1 MMKKSNN
8 SNNKKQVTLDGLMT
22 IGLSE
27 KGLRIADFECCED
40 AVVEDFT
47 ARCKVQLMRDGNMY
61 ISELPKRVR
70 NKPLFRE
77 DNSSLSKGS
86 NGMYYFVFMLE
97 EDLINQLPEKLISQA
112 SEIAQKVIRELINYK
127 D

>member
-8 SNNKKQVTLDGLMT
+8 SKIREQVTLDGLMT
-22 IGLSE
+22 IGMSE

-47 ARCKVQLMRDGNMY
+47 AKCKVQLMRDGNMY
-61 ISELPKRVR
+61 ISELPKRVK
-70 NKPLFRE
+70 NKPIFRV
-77 DNSSLSKGS
+77 DNSSLSKGRD
-86 NGMYYFVFMLE
+86 GKFYFVFMLDE
-97 EDLINQLPEKLISQA
+97 ALIRQLPEMLITQA
-112 SEIAQKVIRELINYK
+112 SEIAQRVIRELINYK

>member
-1 MMKKSNN
+1 MKK
-8 SNNKKQVTLDGLMT
+8 NNKKTIKRPVTLDGLMT
-22 IGLSE
+22 FGMSENGLQT
-27 KGLRIADFECCED
+27 ADFKCCED
-40 AVVEDFT
+40 AVMEDFT

-61 ISELPKRVR
+61 ITELPKRVR
-70 NKPLFRE
+70 NKPIYRE

-97 EDLINQLPEKLISQA
+97 EELVSLLPEKLISQA
-112 SEIAQKVIRELINYK
+112 SEIAQKVIRKLVK

>member
-1 MMKKSNN
+1 MSDKMKVRN
-8 SNNKKQVTLDGLMT
+8 QVTLDGLMT
-22 IGLSE
+22 IGMLE
-27 KGLRIADFECCED
+27 NGLHTADFECCED
-40 AVVEDFT
+40 EVMESFT

-61 ISELPKRVR
+61 INELPKRVR

-86 NGMYYFVFMLE
+86 NGLYYFVFTLE

>member
-1 MMKKSNN
+1 MSDKMKVRN
-8 SNNKKQVTLDGLMT
+8 QVTLDGLMT
-22 IGLSE
+22 IGMSE

-40 AVVEDFT
+40 AMMEAFT

-61 ISELPKRVR
+61 ITELPKRVK
-70 NKPLFRE
+70 NKPIFKI
-77 DNSSLSKGS
+77 DNSSLSKGRD
-86 NGMYYFVFMLE
+86 GKYYFVFMLDE
-97 EDLINQLPEKLISQA
+97 ELIRLLPEKLISQA

>member
-1 MMKKSNN
+1 MIMSDKMKVRN
-8 SNNKKQVTLDGLMT
+8 QVTLDGLMT
-22 IGLSE
+22 IGMSE

-61 ISELPKRVR
+61 ITELPKRVK
-70 NKPLFRE
+70 NKPIFKI
-77 DNSSLSKGS
+77 DNSSLSKGRD
-86 NGMYYFVFMLE
+86 GKYYFVFMLDE
-97 EDLINQLPEKLISQA
+97 ELIRLLPEKLISQA
-112 SEIAQKVIRELINYK
+112 SEIAQRVIRELINYK

>member
-1 MMKKSNN
+1 MKNN
-8 SNNKKQVTLDGLMT
+8 NKETIKKQVTLDGLMT
-22 IGLSE
+22 IGMSE

-61 ISELPKRVR
+61 INELPKRVR

-86 NGMYYFVFMLE
+86 NGLYYFVFTLE

>member
-1 MMKKSNN
+1 MKK
-8 SNNKKQVTLDGLMT
+8 NNKKTIKRPVTLDGLMT
-22 IGLSE
+22 FGMSENGLHT
-27 KGLRIADFECCED
+27 ADFECCED
-40 AVVEDFT
+40 AVMEDFT

-61 ISELPKRVR
+61 ITELPKRVR
-70 NKPLFRE
+70 NKPIYRE

-97 EDLINQLPEKLISQA
+97 EELVSLLPEKLISQA
-112 SEIAQKVIRELINYK
+112 SEIAQKVIRELVK